1 MSVAQKANKSI
12 ELLIKETFCCRGF
25 SSWVTW
31 YFEEITVKVSV
42 CWTPSSYLSL
52 TSHFNVTPLW
62 FPVPLTLPRYT
73 YTSQQLSLILRKK
86 ISRERPETTQK
97 KTKGPK
103 CHTLAVWGRRWRR
116 WDHTWKRGSCPTLWK
131 RDPLD
136 IYFKHPVMPGCLLR
150 EAVLSFMK
158 AFTHS
163 DRSTHVTVFWI

>member
-12 ELLIKETFCCRGF
+12 ELFIKETFCCRGF

-62 FPVPLTLPRYT
+62 FAVPLTLPRYS
-73 YTSQQLSLILRKK
+73 YTSQQLSLILREK

-116 WDHTWKRGSCPTLWK
+116 RVVGPHMKAWQLPHALKAWPFRYLFQTSCDAWVFAQRGC
-131 RDPLD
+131 
-136 IYFKHPVMPGCLLR
+136 
-150 EAVLSFMK
+150 AVLYESFH
-158 AFTHS
+158 T
-163 DRSTHVTVFWI
+163 FW